1 MLDVVKTILP
11 LIVFVVGAL
20 VVAVRLQSQVKE
32 LQKDL
37 DTLLKRDTYVAVVKL
52 QAQQEQ
58 TEKNISALW
67 QFSNQLRNK
76 FNGHSK

>member
-58 TEKNISALW
+58 TEKHISALW
-67 QFSNQLRNK
+67 TFSNQLRNK
-76 FNGHSK
+76 FNGHK

>member
-1 MLDVVKTILP
+1 MLP
-11 LIVFVVGAL
+11 LIVFVVVAL

-67 QFSNQLRNK
+67 TFSNQLRNK
-76 FNGHSK
+76 FNGHK

>member
-67 QFSNQLRNK
+67 QFCNQLRNK
-76 FNGHSK
+76 FNGHK